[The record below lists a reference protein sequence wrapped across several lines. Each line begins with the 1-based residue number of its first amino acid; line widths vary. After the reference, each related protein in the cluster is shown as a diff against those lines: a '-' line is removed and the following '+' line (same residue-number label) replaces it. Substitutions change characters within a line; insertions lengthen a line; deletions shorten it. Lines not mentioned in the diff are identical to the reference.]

1 MKKSNMVI
9 NVAKTEETIL
19 AERIGNIEFDNF
31 RLTEALY
38 VPNLSINLLSV
49 NKITK
54 NGGEVIFTKE
64 EVKIKY
70 GYRIV
75 LKGQKMSNGLFEVK
89 LKPESNFESYLIDT
103 ESQINLRHRRLGH
116 ASRDKIEK
124 LLIQSDGIKLSLKEL
139 NELN

>member
-9 NVAKTEETIL
+9 NVAKTEETMQ
-19 AERIGNIEFDNF
+19 AKEIGSIEFDNF

-38 VPNLSINLLSV
+38 VPNLSTNLLSV

-54 NGGEVIFTKE
+54 NDGEVIFTKE

-75 LKGQKMSNGLFEVK
+75 TS
-89 LKPESNFESYLIDT
+89 
-103 ESQINLRHRRLGH
+103 
-116 ASRDKIEK
+116 
-124 LLIQSDGIKLSLKEL
+124 
-139 NELN
+139 